1 MTDRTWEGLVF
12 IGTSVDGQVARSD
25 GSLDWLVSRGETA
38 GDAGYARFM
47 ERVDVILMGRATY
60 EVVRGFEPWPYEGTA
75 VVVLSTT
82 LPEDQ
87 DSRVRIVRHLDEV
100 TEHFNRTAARG
111 VYIDGASTI
120 QSCLAAGLVDEL
132 TISQVSVLIG
142 AGIPLFRTVPQDIDL
157 TLDRSVVLD
166 GGMVQTTYRVGE
178 GPSRSATAARTQ
190 RSPA

>member
-1 MTDRTWEGLVF
+1 MTNRTWEGLVF

-38 GDAGYARFM
+38 GDAGYAEFM

-60 EVVRGFEPWPYEGTA
+60 EVARGFEPWPYEATP

-82 LPEDQ
+82 LQDDQ
-87 DSRVRIVRHLDEV
+87 DDRVRIERGLDEA
-100 TEHFNRTAARG
+100 TEVFNGMGARG

-120 QSCLAAGLVDEL
+120 QSCLEAGLVDEL
-132 TISQVSVLIG
+132 TISQVPVLIG

-157 TLDRSVVLD
+157 TLGRSVVLD
-166 GGMVQTTYRVGE
+166 GGMVQTTYRV
-178 GPSRSATAARTQ
+178 THD
-190 RSPA
+190 